1 MNETPTLEECWVR
14 WVFCLILHYC
24 QVLAILP
31 YCISHPFQFIS
42 SRASAKQRRGRA
54 GRVRPGIAYHM
65 YSRWVRWLLYRN
77 ENSIDKMSNNNSCSH
92 THDDD
97 MLEYQLPEMLRVGIE
112 DLVLQILILDLGEPT
127 SFLKKALDPPSNL
140 ALSNSLRLLE
150 ELGAVDCQWKNKKNI
165 IFSSTKDKEKEE
177 ENLEVSSELTALGF
191 HLATLPVDPRVG
203 KMMIYGALFGC
214 IDPLLTFAAAM
225 SARSPFVSPFDQRE
239 QADEARKTFSVAGSD
254 HLTILNAF
262 NQWSELRR
270 KEGNRVVNSFLKENF
285 LGRLTLFQMEDLRK
299 QFHSLLTDIG
309 FLPKK
314 FRLKDMGHTCNNNSQ
329 NQGLIKAILCAGL
342 YPNIIV
348 APRTVVSKG
357 PPKKSDKKVG
367 ENAFRS
373 HTKGE
378 VYLHPST
385 IAFDESKLD
394 SRYCCYHELVRTTK
408 TYVRDCTTVS
418 PFALLLFGGTL
429 DVYQTHGVCSIDGWL
444 KFRIDAKPATL
455 IKYLRGKMER
465 LLFQKIVS
473 PHEDVIESDE
483 GKALIQSISRLFETE
498 HNLQTK
504 EEAIPDRSGG
514 EIVRPW
520 TGIEGE
526 NERIHAIE
534 SERRNAQNERRHP
547 NNRNRNNET
556 FQEGRGGRGRGG
568 RGRGRSG
575 RGRGRGSR
583 RWLNAW
589 NCRKN

>member
-1 MNETPTLEECWVR
+1 
-14 WVFCLILHYC
+14 
-24 QVLAILP
+24 
-31 YCISHPFQFIS
+31 
-42 SRASAKQRRGRA
+42 
-54 GRVRPGIAYHM
+54 
-65 YSRWVRWLLYRN
+65 
-77 ENSIDKMSNNNSCSH
+77 
-92 THDDD
+92 
-97 MLEYQLPEMLRVGIE
+97 
-112 DLVLQILILDLGEPT
+112 
-127 SFLKKALDPPSNL
+127 
-140 ALSNSLRLLE
+140 
-150 ELGAVDCQWKNKKNI
+150 
-165 IFSSTKDKEKEE
+165 
-177 ENLEVSSELTALGF
+177 
-191 HLATLPVDPRVG
+191 
-203 KMMIYGALFGC
+203 
-214 IDPLLTFAAAM
+214 M
-225 SARSPFVSPFDQRE
+225 SARSPFISPFDQRE

-270 KEGNRVVNSFLKENF
+270 TKGNRVVNTFLKENF

-314 FRLKDMGHTCNNNSQ
+314 FRLKDMDHTCNNNSQ
-329 NQGLIKAILCAGL
+329 NQGLVKAILCAGL

-348 APRTVVSKG
+348 APRTVVSTA

-394 SRYCCYHELVRTTK
+394 SRYCCYHELVRTSK

-429 DVYQTHGVCSIDGWL
+429 EVYQTYGVCSIDGWL

-473 PHEDVIESDE
+473 PQEDVIESDE
-483 GKALIQSISRLFETE
+483 GRALIQSISRLFETE
-498 HNLQTK
+498 HNLQKTTL
-504 EEAIPDRSGG
+504 ESIPDRSGG

-520 TGIEGE
+520 TGMEGE
-526 NERIHAIE
+526 NERINAIE
-534 SERRNAQNERRHP
+534 TERRSHG
-547 NNRNRNNET
+547 RNRNNGGGR
-556 FQEGRGGRGRGG
+556 EGRGGRGRGG
-568 RGRGRSG
+568 RKGGRGG
-575 RGRGRGSR
+575 RGGRGQR
-583 RWLNAW
+583 R
-589 NCRKN
+589 